1 MMMSLMNGTMAI
13 KNARPKKHKLRKN
26 FCPLPGI
33 HEDGG
38 LGVLPRTRKM
48 RQKNCGYE
56 YRVFCLVAGHNF
68 F

>member
-1 MMMSLMNGTMAI
+1 MTVNIIMMMSLMNGTMAI

-48 RQKNCGYE
+48 R
-56 YRVFCLVAGHNF
+56 
-68 F
+68 